1 MLTPKEQHVYDM
13 ILAVFND
20 TTEYGR
26 VDHLDRDMLHAL
38 LATSMSRA
46 NMNGVLRRLC
56 DKGVVEFRAGGNHI
70 VMVEQVSLAMQDDD
84 CTCHNCNAIRKLCE
98 HIRNGNTVFM
108 YADDDGFHVGHIMKG
123 NYVNAGLAQDIRVYC
138 SPVSEHHE
146 FAKAVLSCTS

>member
-26 VDHLDRDMLHAL
+26 VNHLDRDMLHAL

-108 YADDDGFHVGHIMKG
+108 YANADGFHLG
-123 NYVNAGLAQDIRVYC
+123 NAHGYNVADPIAQDIRVYC
-138 SPVSEHHE
+138 TPVSYDHE